1 LGMQPTLVKRTF
13 LTAKTLGGQ
22 PPRARKPLP
31 QSSALRLCR
40 PPLALALRPFH
51 FALLRYK
58 GGETPQLALATP
70 RLRQVAFGIWL
81 KCRRQRPKRG
91 ANAVNTNIDHT
102 QELTDKINE
111 SITALC
117 AETDAAKQ
125 NETYRA
131 WLNTLS
137 RFYSYSFNNWLLIY
151 TQRPDATRVAGF
163 QTWKSLGRFVKKGE
177 HGIRIFAPI
186 IRKIEEEKNGATEQV
201 SRPVGFRSIAVF
213 ALEQTDGEPL
223 PEIDSNATEG
233 GEELL
238 PRLEATTASLGIQLV
253 YKAIPGAAEGLSKG
267 GLIEIEE
274 TLSTAAR
281 CGVIVHELAHEL
293 QHKQNRKETTLQ
305 QRELEAESVSY
316 AVLAH
321 YGIRTESRF
330 YLASYEVTAEMLT
343 ASLQTIS
350 QTAKRIISAID
361 GDETRTE
368 CEDGNVAP
376 LP

>member
-1 LGMQPTLVKRTF
+1 LIT
-13 LTAKTLGGQ
+13 
-22 PPRARKPLP
+22 
-31 QSSALRLCR
+31 
-40 PPLALALRPFH
+40 
-51 FALLRYK
+51 
-58 GGETPQLALATP
+58 
-70 RLRQVAFGIWL
+70 
-81 KCRRQRPKRG
+81 
-91 ANAVNTNIDHT
+91 NTDHT

-131 WLNTLS
+131 WLDTLS

-163 QTWKSLGRFVKKGE
+163 RTWRSLGRFVRKGE
-177 HGIRIFAPI
+177 RGIRIFAPI
-186 IRKIEEEKNGATEQV
+186 IRKVEEEKKDSTEQV

-223 PEIDSNATEG
+223 PEIDSNASEG

-238 PRLEATTASLGIQLV
+238 PRLEAATASLGIQLV

-293 QHKQNRKETTLQ
+293 LHKGERKEKTRQ
-305 QRELEAESVSY
+305 QRELEAESVSF
-316 AVLAH
+316 AVLAR
-321 YGIRTESRF
+321 YGIHSESRF
-330 YLASYEVTAEMLT
+330 YLASYDVTAEMLT
-343 ASLQTIS
+343 ASLRTIS
-350 QTAKRIISAID
+350 QTAKRIISVID
-361 GDETRTE
+361 GNGERTE
-368 CEDGNVAP
+368 YEDGKRHT
-376 LP
+376 LPDSQISDGFWVDGCLAGQESSPRSNLEP

>member
-1 LGMQPTLVKRTF
+1 VTT
-13 LTAKTLGGQ
+13 
-22 PPRARKPLP
+22 
-31 QSSALRLCR
+31 
-40 PPLALALRPFH
+40 
-51 FALLRYK
+51 
-58 GGETPQLALATP
+58 
-70 RLRQVAFGIWL
+70 
-81 KCRRQRPKRG
+81 
-91 ANAVNTNIDHT
+91 NTDQT

-111 SITALC
+111 SITTLC
-117 AETDAAKQ
+117 AETDTAKQ

-131 WLNTLS
+131 WLRTLS

-151 TQRPDATRVAGF
+151 TQRPDASRIAGF

-177 HGIRIFAPI
+177 RGIRILAPI
-186 IRKIEEEKNGATEQV
+186 IRKIEDEKNGATEQV

-238 PRLEATTASLGIQLV
+238 PRLEAATASLGIQLV
-253 YKAIPGAAEGLSKG
+253 YKTIPGAAEGLSKG

-316 AVLAH
+316 AVLGH

-330 YLASYEVTAEMLT
+330 YLASYDVTAEMLT

-361 GDETRTE
+361 GDETSIE
-368 CEDGNVAP
+368 SEDGNVVP
-376 LP
+376 LL

>member
-1 LGMQPTLVKRTF
+1 MTSHTDQ
-13 LTAKTLGGQ
+13 
-22 PPRARKPLP
+22 
-31 QSSALRLCR
+31 
-40 PPLALALRPFH
+40 
-51 FALLRYK
+51 
-58 GGETPQLALATP
+58 
-70 RLRQVAFGIWL
+70 
-81 KCRRQRPKRG
+81 
-91 ANAVNTNIDHT
+91 T

-131 WLNTLS
+131 WLRTLS

-177 HGIRIFAPI
+177 RGIRIFAPI
-186 IRKIEEEKNGATEQV
+186 LRKVEEENNGAIEHV

-238 PRLEATTASLGIQLV
+238 PKLEGATVALGIQLF

-274 TLSTAAR
+274 TLSIAAR

-293 QHKQNRKETTLQ
+293 LHKENRKETTRQ

-321 YGIRTESRF
+321 YGIHAESRF
-330 YLASYEVTAEMLT
+330 YLASYDVTAEMLT
-343 ASLQTIS
+343 ASLQIIS
-350 QTAKRIISAID
+350 QTAKRIINTID
-361 GDETRTE
+361 GNGKTI
-368 CEDGNVAP
+368 EDADQNSAPSSVAA
-376 LP
+376 

>member
-1 LGMQPTLVKRTF
+1 MT
-13 LTAKTLGGQ
+13 
-22 PPRARKPLP
+22 
-31 QSSALRLCR
+31 S
-40 PPLALALRPFH
+40 
-51 FALLRYK
+51 
-58 GGETPQLALATP
+58 
-70 RLRQVAFGIWL
+70 
-81 KCRRQRPKRG
+81 
-91 ANAVNTNIDHT
+91 NTDQT

-131 WLNTLS
+131 WLRTLS

-177 HGIRIFAPI
+177 RGIRIFAPI
-186 IRKIEEEKNGATEQV
+186 IRKVEEERNGTTEQV

-213 ALEQTDGEPL
+213 AIEQTEGEPL
-223 PEIDSNATEG
+223 PEINSNASEG
-233 GEELL
+233 GEDLL
-238 PRLEATTASLGIQLV
+238 PRLEAATAALGIHLI
-253 YKAIPGAAEGLSKG
+253 YKAIPGATEGLSKG

-281 CGVIVHELAHEL
+281 CGVIAHELAHEL
-293 QHKQNRKETTLQ
+293 LHKENRKGTTRQ
-305 QRELEAESVSY
+305 QRELEAESVSF

-321 YGIRTESRF
+321 YGINSESRF
-330 YLASYEVTAEMLT
+330 YLASYDVTSEMLT

-350 QTAKRIISAID
+350 NTAKRIINIID
-361 GDETRTE
+361 DNAKAK
-368 CEDGNVAP
+368 EDVDRSLALFPIVG
-376 LP
+376 